1 MRQTHGMV
9 EISIEQR
16 TLVLD
21 VQGSHKLWALKSR
34 LEIPLANVRQVYAD
48 PTPAMGWFDGL
59 KLAGTDVPNVFR
71 AGLFWL
77 DGERVF
83 YDVRN
88 PQNTIVIEL
97 AHERYAK
104 LIVEV
109 EDPKAAVNQIQAALA
124 HKGAH

>member
-1 MRQTHGMV
+1 MRQTEPMV
-9 EISIEQR
+9 DISVESG

-34 LEIPLANVRQVYAD
+34 LEIPLSNVRRAHAD
-48 PTPAMGWFDGL
+48 PNPAMGWFDGL
-59 KLAGTDVPNVFR
+59 KVAGTDIPNVFR
-71 AGLFWL
+71 AGLFWM

-97 AHERYAK
+97 VHERYAK

-109 EDPKAAVNQIQAALA
+109 EDPKVAVAQIQAAVTEL
-124 HKGAH
+124 

>member
-1 MRQTHGMV
+1 MRQTGRMV
-9 EISIEQR
+9 DISIENG

-34 LEIPLANVRQVYAD
+34 LEIPLSNVRRAYAD
-48 PTPAMGWFDGL
+48 PDPAMGWFDGL
-59 KLAGTDVPNVFR
+59 KLAGTDIPNVFR
-71 AGLFWL
+71 AGLFWM

-97 AHERYAK
+97 LHEHYAK
-104 LIVEV
+104 LILEV
-109 EDPKAAVNQIQAALA
+109 EDPKVAVAQIQAALPR
-124 HKGAH
+124 